1 MVKIHLKKELY
12 SKKGLRTA
20 LFMIIVLTI
29 LAWIGQGV
37 NTASAAEPVP
47 VTGTWNGVIT
57 GVTPVQGSEMK
68 IEFDSVVSGTFDG
81 DTSIGD
87 WKGELDSNYTVK
99 PVGVEGEDK
108 GDILG
113 GYTVTIDESGTISG
127 DGVAEISGVLVGMLQ
142 FDIQGQL
149 SESGEISGTW
159 KGTLTS
165 EALNYG
171 GTPVA
176 IDANF
181 DASGEFK
188 GKVQPKETPT
198 TPSPT
203 TPSPTT
209 TTPTTT
215 PTTTASPTPTATPIS
230 EPQPNNQYLTYA
242 IIGIIAIII
251 VVGFYIFRI
260 RRAKAE

>member
-1 MVKIHLKKELY
+1 VEIYLKKTLHV
-12 SKKGLRTA
+12 KKGLTAA
-20 LFMIIVLTI
+20 LFMIIVITVLS
-29 LAWIGQGV
+29 WIGQGF
-37 NTASAAEPVP
+37 NTVSAAETIPIS
-47 VTGTWNGVIT
+47 GTWNGVISGT
-57 GVTPVQGSEMK
+57 TPVKSSSLK
-68 IEFDSVVSGTFDG
+68 IEFQATVSGTFDG

-87 WKGELDSNYTVK
+87 WKGELDSNYTVT

-108 GDILG
+108 GDVLG
-113 GYTVTIDESGTISG
+113 GYTITVDDSGTISG
-127 DGVAEISGVLVGMLQ
+127 GGVTEISGVLTGTLQ
-142 FDIQGQL
+142 FDIQGEL

-159 KGTLTS
+159 TGTLTS
-165 EALNYG
+165 ETLNYG

-188 GKVQPKETPT
+188 GEAVPKETPT

-209 TTPTTT
+209 TTPTTI
-215 PTTTASPTPTATPIS
+215 PTTTSTPTPTATPIS
-230 EPQPNNQYLTYA
+230 EPEPSNQYLTYA

-251 VVGFYIFRI
+251 VIGVYIFRI
-260 RRAKAE
+260 RRVNTE

>member
-1 MVKIHLKKELY
+1 
-12 SKKGLRTA
+12 
-20 LFMIIVLTI
+20 MIIVLTI
-29 LAWIGQGV
+29 LAWIGQGI
-37 NTASAAEPVP
+37 NTASAAETIP

-57 GVTPVQGSEMK
+57 GVTPVQQSSLK
-68 IEFDSVVSGTFDG
+68 IEFDAVVSGTFDG

-99 PVGVEGEDK
+99 PIGVEGEDK
-108 GDILG
+108 GDVLG
-113 GYTVTIDESGTISG
+113 GYTVTIDESGSISG
-127 DGVAEISGVLVGMLQ
+127 GGVAEISGVLTGMLQ

-159 KGTLTS
+159 KGTITS

-203 TPSPTT
+203 TTSPTT

-230 EPQPNNQYLTYA
+230 EPQPNDQYLTYV
-242 IIGIIAIII
+242 IIGIIAIIVI
-251 VVGFYIFRI
+251 VGFYIFRI
-260 RRAKAE
+260 RHAKAE

>member
-1 MVKIHLKKELY
+1 MKIHLKKTPHA
-12 SKKGLRTA
+12 KKGLRAA

-29 LAWIGQGV
+29 LAWIGQGI
-37 NTASAAEPVP
+37 NTASAADPVP
-47 VTGTWNGVIT
+47 ITGTWSGVMT
-57 GVTPVQGSEMK
+57 GITPVQGSEMK
-68 IEFDSVVSGTFDG
+68 IEFDSVVNGAFDG

-87 WKGELDSNYTVK
+87 WKGELNSNYTVK

-108 GDILG
+108 GDVLG
-113 GYTVTIDESGTISG
+113 GYTITIDESGTISG
-127 DGVAEISGVLVGMLQ
+127 GGVAEISGVLTGILQ

-149 SESGEISGTW
+149 SEAGEISGTW
-159 KGTLTS
+159 EGTLTS
-165 EALNYG
+165 ETLNYG

-181 DASGEFK
+181 DASGEFS
-188 GKVQPKETPT
+188 GKTQAIE
-198 TPSPT
+198 TPSPTTT

-230 EPQPNNQYLTYA
+230 EPQPNDQYLTYA
-242 IIGIIAIII
+242 IIGVIAIII

-260 RRAKAE
+260 RRAS

>member
-1 MVKIHLKKELY
+1 MVIIHLKKTLY
-12 SKKGLRTA
+12 SKKRLRAT
-20 LFMIIVLTI
+20 LFIIIVLTI

-57 GVTPVQGSEMK
+57 GVTPVQGSSLK

-87 WKGELDSNYTVK
+87 WKGELNSNYTVK

-108 GDILG
+108 GDVLG
-113 GYTVTIDESGTISG
+113 GYTVTIDESGTITG
-127 DGVAEISGVLVGMLQ
+127 GGVAEISGVLTGMLQ

-159 KGTLTS
+159 EGALTS

-188 GKVQPKETPT
+188 GKTQPKETPT
-198 TPSPT
+198 TPIPT

-209 TTPTTT
+209 STPTST

-230 EPQPNNQYLTYA
+230 EQPNNQYLTYA

-251 VVGFYIFRI
+251 VVGFYIFRF

>member
-1 MVKIHLKKELY
+1 MVKINLKKTLY
-12 SKKGLRTA
+12 SKKGLKTT
-20 LFMIIVLTI
+20 LFMIIILTI

-57 GVTPVQGSEMK
+57 GVTPVQGSTMK

-99 PVGVEGEDK
+99 PAGIEGEDK

-127 DGVAEISGVLVGMLQ
+127 GGVAEISGVLVGMLQ

-149 SESGEISGTW
+149 SEAGEISGTW

-230 EPQPNNQYLTYA
+230 EPQPNDQYLTYA